1 MDNDRFF
8 DPWVG
13 TSYGDGLFDR
23 KVMVVG
29 ASHYCGD
36 GCRDCGD
43 PAAHPECRGFTQQ
56 VVSDYLD
63 DAYSGDS
70 DWKRT
75 FSTFVNSV
83 FGRDASADERES
95 FFDSVVFAN
104 YLQRSEG
111 RDAVEKHGEWFND
124 NQHLR
129 AFLALVDEYHPDVV
143 VIWGSRVWNAIP
155 WDLGDGEADRVAD
168 GIYRF
173 HRGGRDFLM
182 VKLHHPSQGYPFEA
196 SHTILE
202 SAGVVPEF

>member
-83 FGRDASADERES
+83 FGRDASADEREL

-104 YLQRSEG
+104 YLQCAEG
-111 RDAVEKHGEWFND
+111 RDSDEKHDGLFED
-124 NQHLR
+124 ERHLR
-129 AFLALVDEYHPDVV
+129 AFLALVDEFRPDVV
-143 VIWGSRVWNAIP
+143 VVWGSRVWNAIP
-155 WDLGDGEADRVAD
+155 WDFGDGEADCVAD
-168 GIYRF
+168 GVYRF
-173 HRGGRDFLM
+173 PRGGRDFLM
-182 VKLHHPSQGYPFEA
+182 VNLHHPSQGYPFA
-196 SHTILE
+196 VSHAILE
-202 SAGVVPEF
+202 NAGVVPAI